1 MSSNAVRSL
10 FHDREGI
17 RVQWEQLGYFRSVAR
32 LEHISQA
39 AHELGITQPALSRA
53 IARLEREIGAELF
66 ERRGRSISLTRYGT
80 LFLRHVE
87 RALDAIETGRRDVL
101 ELASADAALVSLGFL
116 RTLGA
121 AFVPQLVRSFTAG
134 HPNVRFAFAQNNGA
148 ALEAMLL
155 AGEVA
160 MTLTVGPPTH
170 PALRWE
176 RVMSQRLVLIVP
188 PDHRLASRTAVKLT
202 DLRDETFLSFKP
214 GHAVRDFTDDLCRRV
229 GFTPHIAFE
238 ADESNSIR
246 GFVNAGF
253 GIALVPQTGTVD
265 DVPSIRIADADA
277 QREVGIAWLADRTL
291 SEAEAAFQTF
301 VVRSGVIA
309 P

>member
-1 MSSNAVRSL
+1 M
-10 FHDREGI
+10 
-17 RVQWEQLGYFRSVAR
+17 QLDQLVYFRAVAR
-32 LEHISQA
+32 LEHISRA
-39 AHELGITQPALSRA
+39 ADELGITQPALSRA
-53 IARLEREIGAELF
+53 IARLERDVGADLF
-66 ERRGRSISLTRYGT
+66 ERRGRTISLTRYGA

-121 AFVPQLVRSFTAG
+121 ALVPQLVRSFSAE

-160 MTLTVGPPTH
+160 MTLTVGPPVH
-170 PALRWE
+170 PSLSWE
-176 RVMSQRLVLIVP
+176 RVTTQRLVLIVP
-188 PDHRLASRTAVKLT
+188 PAHRLAARTAVKLA

-214 GHAVRDFTDDLCRRV
+214 GHAVRDFTDALCRGV
-229 GFTPHIAFE
+229 GFAPRIAFE

-253 GIALVPQTGTVD
+253 GVALVPQTGTAD
-265 DVPSIRIADADA
+265 DVPSIRIADAAA
-277 QREVGIAWLADRTL
+277 QREVGIAWLGDRAL
-291 SEAEAAFQTF
+291 SEAERAFRTF
-301 VVRSGVIA
+301 AIHSHPQLRSH
-309 P
+309 